1 MRLLDLLA
9 RYVAVRAMPDQH
21 PVDVGALRVAAYGTG
36 PRHYWFL
43 KEAIMP
49 MALSFTTPLNRK

>member
-1 MRLLDLLA
+1 MRLFDLLA
-9 RYVAVRAMPDQH
+9 RYVAIRAMPDQRL
-21 PVDVGALRVAAYGTG
+21 VNLGALRVPAYGTG